1 MVFRKERFK
10 VKLRGR
16 SAVVYEEG
24 GKIVMIEAEM
34 LTGETDLVIY
44 VDSIGQWQPPH
55 ENEAISQDEKNTIKA
70 NVTTAL
76 EKKGLVIE
84 WE

>member
-1 MVFRKERFK
+1 
-10 VKLRGR
+10 
-16 SAVVYEEG
+16 
-24 GKIVMIEAEM
+24 M

-76 EKKGLVIE
+76 EKKD
-84 WE
+84 W